1 MTRYIAAGLL
11 VVLILG
17 SAMQLVMLRH
27 ESKELVREL
36 RTLKRQEDSLE
47 RTWSQLLL
55 EQGTQNAHSR
65 VERLAREK
73 LGMTVP
79 PANEIVRSAL

>member
-1 MTRYIAAGLL
+1 MTRYVAASLL

-17 SAMQLVMLRH
+17 SALQLVMLRH
-27 ESKELVREL
+27 QSKSLVTEL
-36 RTLKRQEDSLE
+36 RTLKKQEDLLE

-65 VERLAREK
+65 VEKLAREK

-79 PANEIVRSAL
+79 ATNQIVRVPL